1 MEIRAYSDANY
12 DNDPTDRKSVT
23 SLYFFLVDSLISW
36 KSKKQPI
43 VSLSSTESG
52 YRVVIST
59 TKEIVWLRWLLA
71 DVRLFLSHLTPMYY
85 DNKSAI

>member
-1 MEIRAYSDANY
+1 MEIRAYFDANY

-23 SLYFFLVDSLISW
+23 GLYFFLVDSLISW
-36 KSKKQPI
+36 KSKKQSI